1 MPGRPWTLLPTPG
14 AVRQQGVIAPFS
26 RLYGSRRRAGTDV
39 FFMQKEEEKMKKRV
53 ISLLLAL
60 VLAVSLLPTAAWA
73 ARKTFETYFN
83 EVGLPATATNST
95 NYSGKWKV
103 TTKDGGEVLKSGAL
117 NGSTASFTLTF
128 TEDTHLSFEYK
139 VSSGSDYNYFYLSKN
154 GQELTSAGDQF
165 GNNVGWTPYTLDV
178 QKNDILKFGY
188 KKTADYVAKEL
199 DDCVYL
205 CNFTCGT
212 PVVVTFHANGGTGDD
227 YTQNIYGGK
236 GTLKA
241 NTFTSSG
248 KVFAGWA
255 TAENGTVVYPDGA
268 TIENVT
274 SDFDLYAVWG
284 DAYTVTFDNGGVR
297 STADVAQN
305 TALGA
310 AKMPKDPTKKGYTFE
325 GWFNGE
331 TKLTADTVIT
341 GNVIYT
347 AKWTPIRYT
356 IKFDR
361 NAADAVGSMDDISA
375 AYDEEVKLPLCAF
388 TRDGYTFTGWGS
400 YKGEDKVKN
409 LAGKDGAVVT
419 LKASWRGLPV
429 NVIANLNYSDA
440 ENIVRT
446 GAVGNNYNY
455 IVKTDGETQY
465 SELKSPVRP
474 GYIFDGWYDAAEGG
488 SKISP
493 QYKFTA
499 EDAENGKTLYAHWT
513 KGITVHF
520 DGNGYKST
528 IADKTVKPDEVFSK
542 LPYLSSYS
550 YPANKTLD
558 GWYIKNDDGSFG
570 DAVTK
575 DIDFSSLDEVTLIAK
590 WRDYQYIIKYN
601 VMYNDK
607 SSVTGTMA
615 DQPAAFGQNVQLNKC
630 TFTREGYDF
639 AGWAISSYGS
649 TVKYKNGDII
659 NRQWDNWDSEDG
671 EKYNLYAVW
680 TQNVFGKA
688 MAAIQSKLPTNNVV
702 RTAGDLGLPTS
713 GDGYTISY
721 VSSNTELLSNSGMV
735 VLPASGSATVTLTA
749 TITDTVT
756 SKTYTKEYILTL
768 YSATTAT
775 TEAELNAAVS
785 KLTGNFK
792 PVYGT
797 DTNAITAVEKKLLDA
812 GCEGIAVS
820 IKEAVTDSG
829 NYSGIDQDGTIHY
842 YFNPG
847 MTKYGSYFYTTFVLS
862 KNGAS
867 VEKKWYTSIDWDKAK
882 VREALN
888 TVADTLTVPET
899 ATADM
904 TLPLNANGK
913 GWSKVA
919 WVSNDLALKIGQAS
933 YYTSTY
939 PITLNAAEDT
949 TVVLTATVK
958 CNSVDGVSVTRE
970 FACTVLG
977 GTSTGV
983 DYQAKLDNALSAPGL
998 RDFVTGKKLTAD
1010 ENGVYA
1016 VCNDIQFPTTR
1027 DLKIDG
1033 KYTPVVITS
1042 SDPGVIEAPT
1052 TPNSAR
1058 VWVYRPLPGEAAKT
1072 VTLTMKILDRPNGP
1086 QPGDDLSTMRVLAS
1100 KEIKVTVQPL
1110 TQTEI
1115 DAEIALMERVKVNYW
1130 NGIRNANTDQNNVTT
1145 DLHAFQECYLGT
1157 DGSLTWAYDRK
1168 DLKNHGIVPVPLDN
1182 WYDQQIWRLFRS
1194 SNAEV
1199 ITHENLL
1206 VSRRE
1211 ESKAVTVTSYL
1222 SSETLGKYAEKYP
1235 QNADFQKLYQ
1245 QPVTVDLVVTGTQ
1258 YAQGNNE
1265 GRVQAARRALAARPT
1280 VTVSFSLSGRGM
1292 GFAES
1297 DLKYAEGSTVY
1308 DVFSDLL
1315 AEHGYTCKRRGS
1327 YIAAITSNSG
1337 ITLEEFDEG
1346 KNSGWMYRVNGEL
1359 VGRYMSA
1366 QGLEDGDRIELYF
1379 TSDWTSEPGAEGWQ
1393 KPGKIETIVNADGS
1407 VTKIETK
1414 SDGTVIETTTW
1425 RDGSTLTAETSPNG
1439 RVETVEKR
1447 ADGTTVETVESASGE
1462 ITASVSVPKS
1472 VGSTRVDIPVSKPTG
1487 SMVAVIVHPD
1497 GTEEIVKGSIVTE
1510 TGVALRAEGDVRLKV
1525 IDNAKRFNDMANHW
1539 AKDAVEFAS
1548 SRELFNGVG
1557 NDAFGPDRSMTRGMV
1572 STVLAR
1578 LAGADTAGGETWYAK
1593 GTVWAVE
1600 NGISDGTAPEQP
1612 VTREQLAAMLYRYAG
1627 SPAVSGELGF
1637 DDADSISAWA
1647 RDAVRWCVDNGI
1659 LNGVG
1664 GNRMTPQDLA
1674 RRGQVAAM
1682 LMRFL
1687 QATV

>member
-1 MPGRPWTLLPTPG
+1 
-14 AVRQQGVIAPFS
+14 
-26 RLYGSRRRAGTDV
+26 
-39 FFMQKEEEKMKKRV
+39 MKKRV

-73 ARKTFETYFN
+73 AGTISDYFSDMPITAETEPGSPYSAKKWTVSTLDGETVLVSGN
-83 EVGLPATATNST
+83 KGKSNSSST
-95 NYSGKWKV
+95 LQL
-103 TTKDGGEVLKSGAL
+103 TMKDTV
-117 NGSTASFTLTF
+117 N
-128 TEDTHLSFEYK
+128 LSFEYK
-139 VSSGSDYNYFYLSKN
+139 VSTEQKFDKLTISNGGTQLVNGVSG
-154 GQELTSAGDQF
+154 LTDWTRLDIDAKQGD
-165 GNNVGWTPYTLDV
+165 VISV
-178 QKNDILKFGY
+178 VY
-188 KKTADYVAKEL
+188 KKDSSGDKN

-205 CNFTCGT
+205 RNFTCGT
-212 PVVVTFHANGGTGDD
+212 PIVVTFHANGGTGDD
-227 YTQNIYGGK
+227 YTQNIYGGE
-236 GTLKA
+236 GTLTA
-241 NTFTSSG
+241 NKFTKSG

-255 TAENGTVVYPDGA
+255 TSENGEVVYADGA
-268 TIENVT
+268 KITAEDNT
-274 SDFDLYAVWG
+274 DLYAVWG
-284 DAYTVTFDNGGVR
+284 DAYTVTFDYNDGKTGNATV
-297 STADVAQN
+297 DVARD
-305 TALGA
+305 TAIDTKIPA
-310 AKMPKDPTKKGYTFE
+310 DPTKKGYTFE

-331 TKLTADTVIT
+331 DKLTADTIISSDVT
-341 GNVIYT
+341 YT

-542 LPYLSSYS
+542 LPYLSSHS
-550 YPANKTLD
+550 YPANKALD
-558 GWYIKNDDGSFG
+558 GWYIKNSDGSFG
-570 DAVTK
+570 EAVNK
-575 DIDFSSLDEVTLIAK
+575 DTVFSSLDEVTLIAK

-615 DQPAAFGQNVQLNKC
+615 DQPAAFGKDVKLSKC
-630 TFTREGYDF
+630 AFTREGYDF

-721 VSSNTELLSNSGMV
+721 VSSNTELLSNSGAV
-735 VLPASGSATVTLTA
+735 TLPESGSAKVTLTA
-749 TITDTVT
+749 TITDTKT

-882 VREALN
+882 VRETLN

-919 WVSNDLALKIGQAS
+919 WVSNDPALKIGQAS

-949 TVVLTATVK
+949 TVVLTATVT
-958 CNSVDGVSVTRE
+958 CNSVDGVAVTRE
-970 FACTVLG
+970 FECTVPG

-983 DYQAKLDNALSAPGL
+983 DYQAKLDNALSGVGL
-998 RDFVTGKKLTAD
+998 KDFVTGAKLTAD
-1010 ENGVYA
+1010 ANGVYTTS
-1016 VCNDIQFPTTR
+1016 NDIQFPTTR

-1072 VTLTMKILDRPNGP
+1072 VTLTVKILDRPNGP
-1086 QPGDDLSTMRVLAS
+1086 QPGDDLSAMRVLAS

-1110 TQTEI
+1110 TQDEI
-1115 DAEIALMERVKVNYW
+1115 DAEIALMERVKVKVNYW
-1130 NGIRNANTDQNNVTT
+1130 NGIRNANVERDNVTT
-1145 DLHAFQECYLGT
+1145 DLHAFQECYLNDNGE
-1157 DGSLTWAYDRK
+1157 LTWVYDRE
-1168 DLKNHGIVPVPLDN
+1168 DLKNQGIVPVPLDN

-1206 VSRRE
+1206 VIRQGD
-1211 ESKAVTVTSYL
+1211 SKAVTVTSYL

-1235 QNADFQKLYQ
+1235 QNADFQKLYK
-1245 QPVTVDLVVTGTQ
+1245 QPVTIDLVVTGTK
-1258 YAQGNNE
+1258 YAQGGDSTVRKE
-1265 GRVQAARRALAARPT
+1265 AASYALSNRAMLT
-1280 VTVSFSLSGRGM
+1280 VDFTLTGRGM
-1292 GFAES
+1292 GFSEPK
-1297 DLKYAEGSTVY
+1297 LEYAEGSTAF
-1308 DVFSDLL
+1308 DVFSDML
-1315 AEHGYTCKRRGS
+1315 AKHGYTCKRRGS
-1327 YIAAITSNSG
+1327 YIAAITSDSG
-1337 ITLEEFDEG
+1337 VTLEEFDEG

-1359 VGRYMSA
+1359 VRRYMSA

-1447 ADGTTVETVESASGE
+1447 ADGTTVETVESASGG

>member
-1 MPGRPWTLLPTPG
+1 
-14 AVRQQGVIAPFS
+14 
-26 RLYGSRRRAGTDV
+26 
-39 FFMQKEEEKMKKRV
+39 MKKRV

-60 VLAVSLLPTAAWA
+60 VLALGLLPTAAWA
-73 ARKTFETYFN
+73 AGTTVDDYFL
-83 EVGLPATATNST
+83 GMPISADGGSGTTAWKVSGEMLVSGNKGK
-95 NYSGKWKV
+95 NYS
-103 TTKDGGEVLKSGAL
+103 T
-117 NGSTASFTLTF
+117 STLTLTF
-128 TEDTHLSFEYK
+128 TADTAISFEYK
-139 VSSGSDYNYFYLSKN
+139 VSSEEKYDKCTIKLGSTTIANAISGK
-154 GQELTSAGDQF
+154 GD
-165 GNNVGWTPYTLDV
+165 WTGYT
-178 QKNDILKFGY
+178 G
-188 KKTADYVAKEL
+188 TANTGDRLIVTYEKDSGGEDN

-205 CNFTCGT
+205 RNFTCGT

-227 YTQNIYGGK
+227 YTQNIYGGE
-236 GTLKA
+236 GTLTA
-241 NTFTSSG
+241 NKFTKSG

-255 TAENGTVVYPDGA
+255 TSENGEVVYADGA
-268 TIENVT
+268 KITAEDNT
-274 SDFDLYAVWG
+274 DLYAVWG
-284 DAYTVTFDNGGVR
+284 DAYTVTFDYNDGKTGNATV
-297 STADVAQN
+297 DVAQD
-305 TALGA
+305 TAIGA

-331 TKLTADTVIT
+331 TKLTAETVIT

-356 IKFDR
+356 IKFDK
-361 NAADAVGSMDDISA
+361 NAADAVGSMNDISA
-375 AYDEEVKLPLCAF
+375 TYDEEVQLPLCAF
-388 TRDGYTFTGWGS
+388 TREGYTFTGWGS

-455 IVKTDGETQY
+455 IVKPDGGTQY
-465 SELKSPVRP
+465 SELKSPVRT
-474 GYIFDGWYDAAEGG
+474 GYIFDGWFDAAEGG
-488 SKISP
+488 NEITN

-499 EDAENGKTLYAHWT
+499 EDAEKDVTLYAHWSEAVT
-513 KGITVHF
+513 ITFDKNGGTFYCAEKKDIRKGTAY
-520 DGNGYKST
+520 GSL
-528 IADKTVKPDEVFSK
+528 PDASMSGKAF
-542 LPYLSSYS
+542 
-550 YPANKTLD
+550 D
-558 GWYIKNDDGSFG
+558 GWYTAKEGGTKVENDTIFNEDTTLYARYRNYQITVSFNANG
-570 DAVTK
+570 GTGEMEKLVCESK
-575 DIDFSSLDEVTLIAK
+575 VAK
-590 WRDYQYIIKYN
+590 KL
-601 VMYNDK
+601 
-607 SSVTGTMA
+607 
-615 DQPAAFGQNVQLNKC
+615 PKC

-639 AGWAISSYGS
+639 TGWSTSSYYS
-649 TVKYKNGDII
+649 SVSYADEAEYQKTVTWGDTTAT
-659 NRQWDNWDSEDG
+659 
-671 EKYNLYAVW
+671 LYAVW
-680 TQNVFGKA
+680 KA
-688 MAAIQSKLPTNNVV
+688 NISKTAIDAINQKIPSDNII
-702 RTAGDLGLPTS
+702 RTATELPTS
-713 GDGYTISY
+713 DAGYTIAYTSD
-721 VSSNTELLSNSGMV
+721 SALIDSDGRIT
-735 VLPASGSATVTLTA
+735 LPASGSTEVTLTA
-749 TITDTVT
+749 TITDTKT

-919 WVSNDLALKIGQAS
+919 WVSNDPALKIGQAS

-949 TVVLTATVK
+949 TVVLTATVT
-958 CNSVDGVSVTRE
+958 CNSVDGVAVTRE
-970 FACTVLG
+970 FECTVPG

-983 DYQAKLDNALSAPGL
+983 DYQAKLDNALSGVGL
-998 RDFVTGKKLTAD
+998 KDFVTGKKLTA
-1010 ENGVYA
+1010 ENGVYTTS
-1016 VCNDIQFPTTR
+1016 NDIQFPTTR

-1058 VWVYRPLPGEAAKT
+1058 VWVYRPLPGESAKT
-1072 VTLTMKILDRPNGP
+1072 VTLTMKILNRPNGP

-1110 TQTEI
+1110 TQAEI
-1115 DAEIALMERVKVNYW
+1115 DAEIALMERVKANYW
-1130 NGIRNANTDQNNVTT
+1130 NGICNANTDQNNVTT
-1145 DLHAFQECYLGT
+1145 DLHAFQECYLNDNGK
-1157 DGSLTWAYDRK
+1157 LTWVYDYK
-1168 DLKNHGIVPVPLDN
+1168 ELKNHGIIPDELDN
-1182 WYDQQIWRLFRS
+1182 WYDLQIWRLFRS
-1194 SNAEV
+1194 SNADV
-1199 ITHENLL
+1199 IAHENLL
-1206 VSRRE
+1206 VTRQND
-1211 ESKAVTVTSYL
+1211 SKAVTITSYL

-1265 GRVQAARRALAARPT
+1265 SRVQAASRALAARPT

-1337 ITLEEFDEG
+1337 VTLEEFDEG

-1359 VGRYMSA
+1359 VRRYMSA

-1447 ADGTTVETVESASGE
+1447 ADGTTVETVESASGG

-1472 VGSTRVDIPVSKPTG
+1472 VGSTRVDIPVSKPSG

-1497 GTEEIVKGSIVTE
+1497 GTEEIVRGSVVTE
-1510 TGVALRAEGDVRLKV
+1510 TGIALRAEGDVRLKI
-1525 IDNAKRFNDMANHW
+1525 IDNAKRFNDMADHW

-1557 NDAFGPDRSMTRGMV
+1557 NDAFGPDLSMTRGMV
-1572 STVLAR
+1572 NTVLAR

-1627 SPAVSGELGF
+1627 SPAVSGELSF
-1637 DDADSISAWA
+1637 DDTAVISIWA
-1647 RDAVRWCVDNGI
+1647 YDAVRWCVDNGI

>member
-1 MPGRPWTLLPTPG
+1 
-14 AVRQQGVIAPFS
+14 
-26 RLYGSRRRAGTDV
+26 
-39 FFMQKEEEKMKKRV
+39 MKKRV

-60 VLAVSLLPTAAWA
+60 VLALGLLPTTAWA
-73 ARKTFETYFN
+73 AGTISDYFSDMPITAET
-83 EVGLPATATNST
+83 EPGSPNST
-95 NYSGKWKV
+95 KKWWVSTLNGETVLVSGNK
-103 TTKDGGEVLKSGAL
+103 GKSGSS
-117 NGSTASFTLTF
+117 STLQLTMN
-128 TEDTHLSFEYK
+128 DTVNLSFDYK
-139 VSSGSDYNYFYLSKN
+139 VSTEKGYDKLTISNGDTKLVDGVSGLI
-154 GQELTSAGDQF
+154 
-165 GNNVGWTPYTLDV
+165 GWTPLEINARQGDV
-178 QKNDILKFGY
+178 ISIVY
-188 KKTADYVAKEL
+188 KKDSSGDKN

-205 CNFTCGT
+205 RNFTCGT

-236 GTLKA
+236 GALTA
-241 NTFTSSG
+241 NTFTNSG
-248 KVFAGWA
+248 KVFVGWA
-255 TAENGTVVYPDGA
+255 TSENGEVVYPDGA
-268 TIENVT
+268 EITVESNT
-274 SDFDLYAVWG
+274 DLYAVWG
-284 DAYTVTFDNGGVR
+284 DAYTVTFDYNDGKTGNATV
-297 STADVAQN
+297 DVAQD
-305 TALGA
+305 TAIDTKIPA
-310 AKMPKDPTKKGYTFE
+310 DPKKTGYIFA

-331 TKLTADTVIT
+331 DKLTAKTVISSNIT
-341 GNVIYT
+341 YT
-347 AKWTPIRYT
+347 ARWTANTYT
-356 IKFDR
+356 IQFLPND
-361 NAADAVGSMDDISA
+361 GTGTMDSIPA
-375 AYDEEVKLPLCAF
+375 AYDQEITLPANGF
-388 TRDGYTFTGWGS
+388 TRDGYTFTGWGDS
-400 YKGEDKVKN
+400 PSYSKYASGEAVNNLTKQNNAVVKLYAVWEGNPVKVTLNFNYKG
-409 LAGKDGAVVT
+409 
-419 LKASWRGLPV
+419 
-429 NVIANLNYSDA
+429 A
-440 ENIVRT
+440 EPIERT
-446 GAVGNNYNY
+446 GSVGSNFNYDNGKLSS
-455 IVKTDGETQY
+455 IETQ
-465 SELKSPVRP
+465 KRT
-474 GYIFDGWYDAAEGG
+474 GYIFDGWFDAAEGG
-488 SKISP
+488 KEITN

-499 EDAENGKTLYAHWT
+499 EDAKKGVTLYAHWT

-520 DGNGYKST
+520 DGNGYERT

-542 LPYLSSYS
+542 LPSLSSHS
-550 YPANKTLD
+550 YPANKKLD
-558 GWYIKNDDGSFG
+558 GWYIKNNDGSFG

-590 WRDYQYIIKYN
+590 WRDYQYIIKFNIKYA
-601 VMYNDK
+601 DK
-607 SSVTGTMA
+607 SSVNGTMA
-615 DQPAAFGQNVQLNKC
+615 DQPAPFGKDVKLSKC
-630 TFTREGYDF
+630 AFTREGYDF
-639 AGWAISSYGS
+639 AGWAISSYDPVEYQDEA
-649 TVKYKNGDII
+649 TIK
-659 NRQWDNWDSEDG
+659 REWDDDWYDGSEDN
-671 EKYNLYAVW
+671 ETFNLYAVW
-680 TQNVFGKA
+680 TENISKTAIDAINKA
-688 MAAIQSKLPTNNVV
+688 IPSDNIIRAET
-702 RTAGDLGLPTS
+702 TLPTS
-713 GDGYTISY
+713 GNGYTISY
-721 VSSNTELLSNSGMV
+721 VSSNTELLSDSGIV
-735 VLPASGSATVTLTA
+735 VLPASGSAKVTLTA
-749 TITDTVT
+749 TITDKATQE
-756 SKTYTKEYILTL
+756 TYTKEYALTL
-768 YSATTAT
+768 YSADVAA
-775 TEAELNAAVS
+775 TEAELNKAVS
-785 KLTGNFK
+785 KLTGYFT

-829 NYSGIDQDGTIHY
+829 NYSGIDQNGTIHY

-847 MTKYGSYFYTTFVLS
+847 MTKYGGNFHTPFVLS

-867 VEKKWYTSIDWDKAK
+867 VEKEWYTNIDWDKAK

-899 ATADM
+899 ATEHM
-904 TLPLNANGK
+904 KLPIRANGK
-913 GWSKVA
+913 TWTTVT
-919 WVSNDLALKIGQAS
+919 WLSNDPALTVQS
-933 YYTSTY
+933 SSFSPYS
-939 PITLNAAEDT
+939 ITLNAAENT
-949 TVVLTATVK
+949 TVVLTATVT
-958 CNSVDGVSVTRE
+958 CNSVDGVAVTRE
-970 FACTVLG
+970 FECTVPG

-983 DYQAKLDNALSAPGL
+983 DYQAKLDNALFDIGL
-998 RDFVTGKKLTAD
+998 KDFVTGEKLTE
-1010 ENGVYA
+1010 ENGVYTTS
-1016 VCNDIQFPTTR
+1016 NDIQFPTTR

-1058 VWVYRPLPGEAAKT
+1058 VWVYRPLPDEAAKT

-1086 QPGDDLSTMRVLAS
+1086 QTGEDASGLPVLAEKS
-1100 KEIKVTVQPL
+1100 VTVSVRPL

-1115 DAEIALMERVKVNYW
+1115 NAEVALMELVKVKAAYW
-1130 NGIRNANTDQNNVTT
+1130 DGIRNANTDQNNVTT

-1157 DGSLTWAYDRK
+1157 DGSLTWVYDRE

-1194 SNAEV
+1194 SNADV
-1199 ITHENLL
+1199 VAHENLL
-1206 VSRRE
+1206 VTRQE

-1222 SSETLGKYAEKYP
+1222 SSETLGRYAEKYP
-1235 QNADFQKLYQ
+1235 QNADFQKLYK
-1245 QPVTVDLVVTGTQ
+1245 QPVTVDLVVTGTK
-1258 YAQGNNE
+1258 YAQGGDSNVRKE
-1265 GRVQAARRALAARPT
+1265 AARYALSNRAMLT
-1280 VTVSFSLSGRGM
+1280 VDFTLTGRGM

-1337 ITLEEFDEG
+1337 VTLEEFDEG

-1366 QGLEDGDRIELYF
+1366 QGLKDGDRIELYF

-1497 GTEEIVKGSIVTE
+1497 GTEEIVRGSVVTE
-1510 TGVALRAEGDVRLKV
+1510 TGIALRAEGDVRLKI
-1525 IDNAKRFNDMANHW
+1525 IDNAKRFNDMADHW

-1627 SPAVSGELGF
+1627 SPTVSGELSF
-1637 DDADSISAWA
+1637 DDTTVISIWA
-1647 RDAVRWCVDNGI
+1647 YDAVRWCVDNGI

-1664 GNRMTPQDLA
+1664 GNRMAPQDLA

>member
-1 MPGRPWTLLPTPG
+1 M
-14 AVRQQGVIAPFS
+14 
-26 RLYGSRRRAGTDV
+26 
-39 FFMQKEEEKMKKRV
+39 EK
-53 ISLLLAL
+53 L
-60 VLAVSLLPTAAWA
+60 VC
-73 ARKTFETYFN
+73 E
-83 EVGLPATATNST
+83 
-95 NYSGKWKV
+95 
-103 TTKDGGEVLKSGAL
+103 
-117 NGSTASFTLTF
+117 
-128 TEDTHLSFEYK
+128 
-139 VSSGSDYNYFYLSKN
+139 SK
-154 GQELTSAGDQF
+154 
-165 GNNVGWTPYTLDV
+165 
-178 QKNDILKFGY
+178 
-188 KKTADYVAKEL
+188 VAK
-199 DDCVYL
+199 
-205 CNFTCGT
+205 
-212 PVVVTFHANGGTGDD
+212 
-227 YTQNIYGGK
+227 
-236 GTLKA
+236 
-241 NTFTSSG
+241 
-248 KVFAGWA
+248 
-255 TAENGTVVYPDGA
+255 
-268 TIENVT
+268 
-274 SDFDLYAVWG
+274 
-284 DAYTVTFDNGGVR
+284 
-297 STADVAQN
+297 
-305 TALGA
+305 
-310 AKMPKDPTKKGYTFE
+310 
-325 GWFNGE
+325 
-331 TKLTADTVIT
+331 
-341 GNVIYT
+341 
-347 AKWTPIRYT
+347 
-356 IKFDR
+356 
-361 NAADAVGSMDDISA
+361 
-375 AYDEEVKLPLCAF
+375 KLP
-388 TRDGYTFTGWGS
+388 
-400 YKGEDKVKN
+400 
-409 LAGKDGAVVT
+409 
-419 LKASWRGLPV
+419 
-429 NVIANLNYSDA
+429 
-440 ENIVRT
+440 
-446 GAVGNNYNY
+446 
-455 IVKTDGETQY
+455 
-465 SELKSPVRP
+465 
-474 GYIFDGWYDAAEGG
+474 
-488 SKISP
+488 
-493 QYKFTA
+493 
-499 EDAENGKTLYAHWT
+499 
-513 KGITVHF
+513 
-520 DGNGYKST
+520 
-528 IADKTVKPDEVFSK
+528 
-542 LPYLSSYS
+542 
-550 YPANKTLD
+550 
-558 GWYIKNDDGSFG
+558 
-570 DAVTK
+570 
-575 DIDFSSLDEVTLIAK
+575 
-590 WRDYQYIIKYN
+590 
-601 VMYNDK
+601 
-607 SSVTGTMA
+607 
-615 DQPAAFGQNVQLNKC
+615 KC

-639 AGWAISSYGS
+639 TGWSTSSYYS
-649 TVKYKNGDII
+649 SVSYADEAEYQKTVTWGDTTAT
-659 NRQWDNWDSEDG
+659 
-671 EKYNLYAVW
+671 LYAVW
-680 TQNVFGKA
+680 KA
-688 MAAIQSKLPTNNVV
+688 NISKTAIDAINQKIPSDNII
-702 RTAGDLGLPTS
+702 RTATELPTS
-713 GDGYTISY
+713 DAGYTIAYTSD
-721 VSSNTELLSNSGMV
+721 SALIDSDGRIT
-735 VLPASGSATVTLTA
+735 LPASGSTEVTLTA
-749 TITDTVT
+749 TITDTKT

-919 WVSNDLALKIGQAS
+919 WVSNDPALKIGQAS

-949 TVVLTATVK
+949 TVVLTATVT
-958 CNSVDGVSVTRE
+958 CNSVDGVAVTRE
-970 FACTVLG
+970 FECTVPG

-983 DYQAKLDNALSAPGL
+983 DYQAKLDNALSGVGL
-998 RDFVTGKKLTAD
+998 KDFVTGKKLTA
-1010 ENGVYA
+1010 ENGVYTTS
-1016 VCNDIQFPTTR
+1016 NDIQFPTTR

-1058 VWVYRPLPGEAAKT
+1058 VWVYRPLPGESAKT
-1072 VTLTMKILDRPNGP
+1072 VTLTMKILNRPNGP

-1110 TQTEI
+1110 TQAEI
-1115 DAEIALMERVKVNYW
+1115 DAEIALMERVKANYW
-1130 NGIRNANTDQNNVTT
+1130 NGICNANTDQNNVTT
-1145 DLHAFQECYLGT
+1145 DLHAFQECYLNDNGK
-1157 DGSLTWAYDRK
+1157 LTWVYDYK
-1168 DLKNHGIVPVPLDN
+1168 ELKNHGIIPDELDN
-1182 WYDQQIWRLFRS
+1182 WYDLQIWRLFRS
-1194 SNAEV
+1194 SNADV
-1199 ITHENLL
+1199 IAHENLL
-1206 VSRRE
+1206 VTRQND
-1211 ESKAVTVTSYL
+1211 SKAVTITSYL

-1265 GRVQAARRALAARPT
+1265 SRVQAASRALAARPT

-1337 ITLEEFDEG
+1337 VTLEEFDEG

-1359 VGRYMSA
+1359 VRRYMSA

-1447 ADGTTVETVESASGE
+1447 ADGTTVETVESASGG

-1472 VGSTRVDIPVSKPTG
+1472 VGSTRVDIPVSKPSG

-1497 GTEEIVKGSIVTE
+1497 GTEEIVRGSVVTE
-1510 TGVALRAEGDVRLKV
+1510 TGIALRAEGDVRLKI
-1525 IDNAKRFNDMANHW
+1525 IDNAKRFNDMADHW

-1557 NDAFGPDRSMTRGMV
+1557 NDAFGPDLSMTRGMV
-1572 STVLAR
+1572 NTVLAR

-1637 DDADSISAWA
+1637 DDSDSISAWA

>member
-1 MPGRPWTLLPTPG
+1 
-14 AVRQQGVIAPFS
+14 
-26 RLYGSRRRAGTDV
+26 
-39 FFMQKEEEKMKKRV
+39 MKKRV

-60 VLAVSLLPTAAWA
+60 VLALGLLPTAAWA
-73 ARKTFETYFN
+73 AGTTVDDYFL
-83 EVGLPATATNST
+83 GMPISADGGSGTTAWKVSGEMLVSGNKGK
-95 NYSGKWKV
+95 NYS
-103 TTKDGGEVLKSGAL
+103 T
-117 NGSTASFTLTF
+117 STLTLTF
-128 TEDTHLSFEYK
+128 TADTAISFEYK
-139 VSSGSDYNYFYLSKN
+139 VSSEEKYDKCTIKLGSTTIANAISGK
-154 GQELTSAGDQF
+154 GD
-165 GNNVGWTPYTLDV
+165 WTGYT
-178 QKNDILKFGY
+178 G
-188 KKTADYVAKEL
+188 TANTGDRLIVTYEKDSGGEDN

-205 CNFTCGT
+205 RNFTCGT

-227 YTQNIYGGK
+227 YTQNIYGGE
-236 GTLKA
+236 GTLTA
-241 NTFTSSG
+241 NKFTKSG

-255 TAENGTVVYPDGA
+255 TSENGEVVYADGA
-268 TIENVT
+268 KITAEDNT
-274 SDFDLYAVWG
+274 DLYAVWG
-284 DAYTVTFDNGGVR
+284 DAYTVTFDYNDGKTGNATV
-297 STADVAQN
+297 DVAQD
-305 TALGA
+305 TAIGA

-331 TKLTADTVIT
+331 TKLTAETVIT

-356 IKFDR
+356 IKFDK
-361 NAADAVGSMDDISA
+361 NAADAVGSMNDISA
-375 AYDEEVKLPLCAF
+375 TYDEEVQLPLCAF
-388 TRDGYTFTGWGS
+388 TREGYTFTGWGS

-455 IVKTDGETQY
+455 IVKPDGGTQY
-465 SELKSPVRP
+465 SELKSPVRT
-474 GYIFDGWYDAAEGG
+474 GYIFDGWFDAAEGG
-488 SKISP
+488 NEITN

-499 EDAENGKTLYAHWT
+499 EDAEKDVTLYAHWSEAVT
-513 KGITVHF
+513 ITFDKNGGTFYCAEKKDIRKGTAY
-520 DGNGYKST
+520 GSL
-528 IADKTVKPDEVFSK
+528 PDASMSGKAF
-542 LPYLSSYS
+542 
-550 YPANKTLD
+550 D
-558 GWYIKNDDGSFG
+558 GWYTAKEGGTKVENDTIFNEDTTLYARYRNYQITVSFNANG
-570 DAVTK
+570 GTGEMEKLVCESK
-575 DIDFSSLDEVTLIAK
+575 VAK
-590 WRDYQYIIKYN
+590 KL
-601 VMYNDK
+601 
-607 SSVTGTMA
+607 
-615 DQPAAFGQNVQLNKC
+615 PKC

-639 AGWAISSYGS
+639 TGWSTSSYYS
-649 TVKYKNGDII
+649 SVSYADEAEYQKTVTWGDTTAT
-659 NRQWDNWDSEDG
+659 
-671 EKYNLYAVW
+671 LYAVW
-680 TQNVFGKA
+680 KA
-688 MAAIQSKLPTNNVV
+688 NISKTAIDAINQKIPSDNII
-702 RTAGDLGLPTS
+702 RTATELPTS
-713 GDGYTISY
+713 DAGYTIAYTSD
-721 VSSNTELLSNSGMV
+721 SALIDSDGRIT
-735 VLPASGSATVTLTA
+735 LPASGSTEVTLTA
-749 TITDTVT
+749 TITDTKT

-867 VEKKWYTSIDWDKAK
+867 MEKKWYTSIDWDKAK

-919 WVSNDLALKIGQAS
+919 WVSNDPALKIGQAS

-949 TVVLTATVK
+949 TVVLTATVT
-958 CNSVDGVSVTRE
+958 CNSVDGVAVTRE
-970 FACTVLG
+970 FECTVPG

-983 DYQAKLDNALSAPGL
+983 DYQAKLDNALSGVGL
-998 RDFVTGKKLTAD
+998 KDFVTGKKLTE
-1010 ENGVYA
+1010 ENGVYTTS
-1016 VCNDIQFPTTR
+1016 NDIQFPTTR

-1058 VWVYRPLPGEAAKT
+1058 VWVYRPLPGESAKT
-1072 VTLTMKILDRPNGP
+1072 VTLTVKILDRPNGP
-1086 QPGDDLSTMRVLAS
+1086 QPGDNLSAMRVLAS

-1110 TQTEI
+1110 TQAEI
-1115 DAEIALMERVKVNYW
+1115 DAEVALMELVKVKVNYW

-1145 DLHAFQECYLGT
+1145 DLHAFQECYLDT
-1157 DGSLTWAYDRK
+1157 DGSLTWVYDRE
-1168 DLKNHGIVPVPLDN
+1168 DLKNRGIVPVPLDN
-1182 WYDQQIWRLFRS
+1182 WYDQQLWRLFRS
-1194 SNAEV
+1194 SNADV

-1222 SSETLGKYAEKYP
+1222 SSETLGRYAEKYP
-1235 QNADFQKLYQ
+1235 QNADFQKLYK

-1297 DLKYAEGSTVY
+1297 NLKYAEGSTVY

-1337 ITLEEFDEG
+1337 VTLEEFDEG

-1414 SDGTVIETTTW
+1414 PDGTVIETTTW

-1447 ADGTTVETVESASGE
+1447 ADGTTVETVESASGG

-1497 GTEEIVKGSIVTE
+1497 GTEEIVRGSVVTE
-1510 TGVALRAEGDVRLKV
+1510 TGIALRAEGDVRLKI
-1525 IDNAKRFNDMANHW
+1525 IDNAKSFNDMADHW

-1600 NGISDGTAPEQP
+1600 NGISDGTNPEQP

-1627 SPAVSGELGF
+1627 SPAVSGELSF
-1637 DDADSISAWA
+1637 DDTTVISIWA
-1647 RDAVRWCVDNGI
+1647 YDAVRWCVDNGI

>member
-1 MPGRPWTLLPTPG
+1 
-14 AVRQQGVIAPFS
+14 
-26 RLYGSRRRAGTDV
+26 
-39 FFMQKEEEKMKKRV
+39 MKKRV

-73 ARKTFETYFN
+73 AGTETLNEYFN
-83 EVGLPATATNST
+83 SMPIMAETEPGSPNST
-95 NYSGKWKV
+95 KKWRV
-103 TTKDGGEVLKSGAL
+103 STL
-117 NGSTASFTLTF
+117 NGETVLVSGNKGKSSSSSTLQLTMK
-128 TEDTHLSFEYK
+128 DTVNLSFEYK
-139 VSSGSDYNYFYLSKN
+139 VSTEQKFDKLTISNGGTQLVNGVSG
-154 GQELTSAGDQF
+154 LTDWTRLNIDAKQGD
-165 GNNVGWTPYTLDV
+165 VISIV
-178 QKNDILKFGY
+178 Y
-188 KKTADYVAKEL
+188 KKDSSGDKN

-205 CNFTCGT
+205 RNFTCGT

-236 GTLKA
+236 GTLAA
-241 NTFTSSG
+241 NTFTNSD

-255 TAENGTVVYPDGA
+255 TSAGGAVVYADGA
-268 TIENVT
+268 EITVEDNT
-274 SDFDLYAVWG
+274 DLYAVWG
-284 DAYTVTFDNGGVR
+284 DAYTVTFDYNDGKTGNATV
-297 STADVAQN
+297 DVAQN
-305 TALGA
+305 TAIGA
-310 AKMPKDPTKKGYTFE
+310 AKMPTDPAKKGYTFG

-331 TKLTADTVIT
+331 DNLTAKTVIT

-347 AKWTPIRYT
+347 AKWTPIQYT
-356 IKFDR
+356 IVLNPGKGVGK
-361 NAADAVGSMDDISA
+361 NVTLDAVV
-375 AYDEEVKLPLCAF
+375 YDQYVTLPKNTF
-388 TRDGYTFTGWGS
+388 TCDGYDFNGWGTSASAS
-400 YKGEDKVKN
+400 YGSIKDGEAVKN
-409 LAGKDGAVVT
+409 LTDKADATYNLYAAWKGKEVNVT
-419 LKASWRGLPV
+419 L
-429 NVIANLNYSDA
+429 NFNYEGKETETRTGTVGSNKNNAKIDDP
-440 ENIVRT
+440 VRT
-446 GAVGNNYNY
+446 GY
-455 IVKTDGETQY
+455 
-465 SELKSPVRP
+465 L
-474 GYIFDGWYDAAEGG
+474 FDGWFDEAEGG
-488 SKISP
+488 KEITN

-499 EDAENGKTLYAHWT
+499 KDAEENVTLYAHWT

-520 DGNGYKST
+520 DGNGYEST

-542 LPYLSSYS
+542 LPYLLSYS
-550 YPANKTLD
+550 YPANKALD
-558 GWYIKNDDGSFG
+558 GWYIKNSDGSFG
-570 DAVTK
+570 EAVNK
-575 DIDFSSLDEVTLIAK
+575 DTDFSSLDEVTLIAK
-590 WRDYQYIIKYN
+590 WRDYQITVSFDAN
-601 VMYNDK
+601 GG
-607 SSVTGTMA
+607 TGEMEKLVCESKVA
-615 DQPAAFGQNVQLNKC
+615 KKLPKC
-630 TFTREGYDF
+630 TFTRDGYDF
-639 AGWAISSYGS
+639 EKWTNTNFSWS
-649 TVKYKNGDII
+649 TPTYYEDEAEYTGTASFGDTTAT
-659 NRQWDNWDSEDG
+659 
-671 EKYNLYAVW
+671 LYALW
-680 TQNVFGKA
+680 TENISK
-688 MAAIQSKLPTNNVV
+688 AAIDAMNEVIPSDNIIRAET
-702 RTAGDLGLPTS
+702 TLPTS
-713 GDGYTISY
+713 DAGYTIAYTSD
-721 VSSNTELLSNSGMV
+721 SALIGSDGRIT
-735 VLPASGSATVTLTA
+735 LPASGSTEVTLTA
-749 TITDTVT
+749 TITDTKT

-768 YSATTAT
+768 YSADVAA
-775 TEAELNAAVS
+775 TEAELNNAVS
-785 KLTGNFK
+785 KLTGNFT

-812 GCEGIAVS
+812 GCEGITVSVKKAV
-820 IKEAVTDSG
+820 ADRN
-829 NYSGIDQDGTIHY
+829 NYVGIDRDGTIHY
-842 YFNPG
+842 YFNPN
-847 MTKYGSYFYTTFVLS
+847 MRGSGGYFDTTFVLS

-867 VEKKWYTSIDWDKAK
+867 VEKEWDTSIDWDKAK
-882 VREALN
+882 VLEALN

-913 GWSKVA
+913 DWSKVA
-919 WVSNDLALKIGQAS
+919 WVSNDSALKVNAS
-933 YYTSTY
+933 FHSPYSV
-939 PITLNAAEDT
+939 TLDAKTDT

-958 CNSVDGVSVTRE
+958 CNSVDGVAVTRE
-970 FACTVLG
+970 FACTVPG
-977 GTSTGV
+977 GTGTGV
-983 DYQAKLDNALSAPGL
+983 DYQTKLDNALSGVGL
-998 RDFVTGKKLTAD
+998 KDFVTGEKLTAD
-1010 ENGVYA
+1010 ANGVYTTS
-1016 VCNDIQFPTTR
+1016 NDIQFPTTR

-1058 VWVYRPLPGEAAKT
+1058 VWVYRPLPDESAKT

-1086 QPGDDLSTMRVLAS
+1086 QPGENLGALPVLATRQM
-1100 KEIKVTVQPL
+1100 EVTVQPL
-1110 TQTEI
+1110 TQDEI

-1130 NGIRNANTDQNNVTT
+1130 NGIRNANAEEGDNVTT
-1145 DLHAFQECYLGT
+1145 DLHAFQECYLDT
-1157 DGSLTWAYDRK
+1157 DGSLTWVYDRE

-1194 SNAEV
+1194 SNAGV
-1199 ITHENLL
+1199 VAHENLR
-1206 VSRRE
+1206 VTRQGD
-1211 ESKAVTVTSYL
+1211 SKAVTITSYL
-1222 SSETLGKYAEKYP
+1222 SSETLGRYAEKYP
-1235 QNADFQKLYQ
+1235 QNADFQKLYK

-1258 YAQGNNE
+1258 YAQGVSNTV
-1265 GRVQAARRALAARPT
+1265 RMQAAMRALAARPT

-1315 AEHGYTCKRRGS
+1315 VKHGYTCKRRGS

-1337 ITLEEFDEG
+1337 VTLEEFDEG

-1366 QGLEDGDRIELYF
+1366 QGLKDGDSIELYF

-1447 ADGTTVETVESASGE
+1447 ADCTTVETVESASGE

-1497 GTEEIVKGSIVTE
+1497 GTEEIVRGSVVTE
-1510 TGVALRAEGDVRLKV
+1510 TGVALRAEGDVRLKI

-1572 STVLAR
+1572 GTVLAR

>member
-1 MPGRPWTLLPTPG
+1 
-14 AVRQQGVIAPFS
+14 
-26 RLYGSRRRAGTDV
+26 
-39 FFMQKEEEKMKKRV
+39 MKKRV

-60 VLAVSLLPTAAWA
+60 VLALGLLPTAAWA
-73 ARKTFETYFN
+73 AGTTVDDYFL
-83 EVGLPATATNST
+83 GMPISADGGSGTTAWKVSGEMLVSGNKGK
-95 NYSGKWKV
+95 NYS
-103 TTKDGGEVLKSGAL
+103 T
-117 NGSTASFTLTF
+117 STLTLTF
-128 TEDTHLSFEYK
+128 TADTAISFEYK
-139 VSSGSDYNYFYLSKN
+139 VSSEEKYDKCTIKLGSTTIANAISGK
-154 GQELTSAGDQF
+154 GD
-165 GNNVGWTPYTLDV
+165 WTGYT
-178 QKNDILKFGY
+178 G
-188 KKTADYVAKEL
+188 TANTGDRLIVTYEKDSGGEDN

-205 CNFTCGT
+205 RNFTCGT

-227 YTQNIYGGK
+227 YTQNIYGGE
-236 GTLKA
+236 GTLTA
-241 NTFTSSG
+241 NKFTKSG

-255 TAENGTVVYPDGA
+255 TSENGEVVYADGA
-268 TIENVT
+268 KITAEDNT
-274 SDFDLYAVWG
+274 DLYAVWG
-284 DAYTVTFDNGGVR
+284 DAYTVTFDYNDGKTGNATV
-297 STADVAQN
+297 DVAQD
-305 TALGA
+305 TAIGA

-331 TKLTADTVIT
+331 TKLTAETVIT

-356 IKFDR
+356 IKFDK
-361 NAADAVGSMDDISA
+361 NAADAVGSMNDISA
-375 AYDEEVKLPLCAF
+375 TYDEEVQLPLCAF
-388 TRDGYTFTGWGS
+388 TREGYTFTGWGS

-455 IVKTDGETQY
+455 IVKPDGGTQY
-465 SELKSPVRP
+465 SELKSPVRT
-474 GYIFDGWYDAAEGG
+474 GYIFDGWFDAAEGG
-488 SKISP
+488 NEITN

-499 EDAENGKTLYAHWT
+499 EDAEKDVTLYAHWSEAVT
-513 KGITVHF
+513 ITFDKNGGTFYCAEKKDIRKGTAY
-520 DGNGYKST
+520 GSL
-528 IADKTVKPDEVFSK
+528 PDASMSGKAF
-542 LPYLSSYS
+542 
-550 YPANKTLD
+550 D
-558 GWYIKNDDGSFG
+558 GWYTAKEGGTKVENDTIFNEDTTLYARYRNYQITVSFNANG
-570 DAVTK
+570 GTGEMEKLVCESK
-575 DIDFSSLDEVTLIAK
+575 VAK
-590 WRDYQYIIKYN
+590 KL
-601 VMYNDK
+601 
-607 SSVTGTMA
+607 
-615 DQPAAFGQNVQLNKC
+615 PKC

-639 AGWAISSYGS
+639 TGWSTSSYYS
-649 TVKYKNGDII
+649 SVSYADEAEYQKTVTWGDTTAT
-659 NRQWDNWDSEDG
+659 
-671 EKYNLYAVW
+671 LYAVW
-680 TQNVFGKA
+680 KA
-688 MAAIQSKLPTNNVV
+688 NISKTAIDAINQKIPSDNII
-702 RTAGDLGLPTS
+702 RTATELPTS
-713 GDGYTISY
+713 DAGYTIAYTSD
-721 VSSNTELLSNSGMV
+721 SALIDSDGRIT
-735 VLPASGSATVTLTA
+735 LPASGSTEVTLTA
-749 TITDTVT
+749 TITDTKT

-919 WVSNDLALKIGQAS
+919 WVSNDPALKIGQAS

-949 TVVLTATVK
+949 TVVLTATVT
-958 CNSVDGVSVTRE
+958 CNSVDGVAVTRE
-970 FACTVLG
+970 FECTVPG

-983 DYQAKLDNALSAPGL
+983 DYQAKLDNALSGVGL
-998 RDFVTGKKLTAD
+998 KDFVTGKKLTE
-1010 ENGVYA
+1010 ENGVYTTS
-1016 VCNDIQFPTTR
+1016 NDIQFPTTR

-1042 SDPGVIEAPT
+1042 SDTAVIEAPT

-1058 VWVYRPLPGEAAKT
+1058 VWVYRPLPDEAAKT
-1072 VTLTMKILDRPNGP
+1072 VTLTVKILDRPNGP
-1086 QPGDDLSTMRVLAS
+1086 HPGDDLSAMRVLAS

-1110 TQTEI
+1110 TQAEI
-1115 DAEIALMERVKVNYW
+1115 DAELALMAEVKANYW

-1145 DLHAFQECYLGT
+1145 DLRAFQECYLNDNGE
-1157 DGSLTWAYDRK
+1157 LTWVYDYK
-1168 DLKNHGIVPVPLDN
+1168 ELKNHGIIPDELDN
-1182 WYDQQIWRLFRS
+1182 WYDLQIWRLFRS
-1194 SNAEV
+1194 SNADV
-1199 ITHENLL
+1199 IAHENLL
-1206 VSRRE
+1206 VTRQND
-1211 ESKAVTVTSYL
+1211 SKAVTITSYL

-1265 GRVQAARRALAARPT
+1265 SRVQAASRALAARPT
-1280 VTVSFSLSGRGM
+1280 VTVSFSLTGRGM

-1337 ITLEEFDEG
+1337 VTLEEFDEG

-1366 QGLEDGDRIELYF
+1366 QGLKDGDRIELYF

-1425 RDGSTLTAETSPNG
+1425 RNGSTLTAETSPNG

-1497 GTEEIVKGSIVTE
+1497 GTEEIVKGSVVTE
-1510 TGVALRAEGDVRLKV
+1510 TGIALRAEGNVRLKV
-1525 IDNAKRFNDMANHW
+1525 IDNAKRFNDMADHW

-1572 STVLAR
+1572 NTVLAR

-1593 GTVWAVE
+1593 GMVWAVE
-1600 NGISDGTAPEQP
+1600 NGISDGTNPEQP

-1627 SPAVSGELGF
+1627 SPAVSGELSF
-1637 DDADSISAWA
+1637 DDTTVISIWA
-1647 RDAVRWCVDNGI
+1647 YDAVRWCVDNGI

>member
-1 MPGRPWTLLPTPG
+1 
-14 AVRQQGVIAPFS
+14 
-26 RLYGSRRRAGTDV
+26 
-39 FFMQKEEEKMKKRV
+39 MKKRAL
-53 ISLLLAL
+53 SLLMAFIMVIGL
-60 VLAVSLLPTAAWA
+60 
-73 ARKTFETYFN
+73 
-83 EVGLPATATNST
+83 LPATVRAAEGTADDLIEISSEAELKDFRNKVNAGEKNLCAKLTTDIQLSENWTPFAPGDGYISNAFGGTFDGNNHTIKNLTVTNGDGLFASVNGATIKNLKVEGTISGTSANVGGIVGKTQGDVTITNCSFTGSVSTSKLGSSNAAGGIVGRVNAGTLKVENCANHATVTAEKASAAGIIGYGGSNKVTITNCYNDGAISGQWYPSGICAQNTKNTSTIQECFNSGSISNTNSGT
-95 NYSGKWKV
+95 NYAGISANFKGTATICYRTEPSFERFGNNNNGTSVLLENSDAVKNELTGIGFLVSDDGKVSLPWEAGGTPAEKNPRIVISGGSTLQMTNSGEQPHTTLTVAYKGMENRTPTVIWSASNDCVILTAPDNASAADNIRIAQANKPGTVTITATVDDETIEPATFDIDVLPFVSGLNYTNTATGGSEPVIGQEVRVDVVTIGNKIFSSDKLSFAWWNNTTNTPIAKTTENTFVVIPDSFNEWNYLGVDVFYNGAPIHSHADHQQYVRSAEYGKAYVVAQDIALPTDITEETVLTLPAVHTKDGETVNIEWSSKDIAITDNTVKLTLPESGKKTIKLSAKCTLADTNTAAYRTFTVYVWSTSGADENTLNEAASKLKNMGALYPRFGKDSNVQTMVETRLAKEFPDVGVTYTGKTPQNATANEAHSDISENGNITYFYTDLTTTDLTTTLQRFDTYKASFMLTCGRETKTVEIWVTVYWDADKVRDFMTKEVLDQTTLPELTEKNLTLPASGKW
-103 TTKDGGEVLKSGAL
+103 TTISWTSSDPTIIANDGTITRSTIDQQAVL
-117 NGSTASFTLTF
+117 TATF
-128 TEDTHLSFEYK
+128 TFNFTSDMTGNEQPIVLYK
-139 VSSGSDYNYFYLSKN
+139 VFEVTVK
-154 GQELTSAGDQF
+154 
-165 GNNVGWTPYTLDV
+165 GNADAADRAALYQ
-178 QKNDILKFGY
+178 QKLNDALVAPGLKDF
-188 KKTADYVAKEL
+188 
-199 DDCVYL
+199 
-205 CNFTCGT
+205 
-212 PVVVTFHANGGTGDD
+212 VT
-227 YTQNIYGGK
+227 
-236 GTLKA
+236 
-241 NTFTSSG
+241 
-248 KVFAGWA
+248 
-255 TAENGTVVYPDGA
+255 GA
-268 TIENVT
+268 
-274 SDFDLYAVWG
+274 
-284 DAYTVTFDNGGVR
+284 
-297 STADVAQN
+297 
-305 TALGA
+305 
-310 AKMPKDPTKKGYTFE
+310 
-325 GWFNGE
+325 
-331 TKLTADTVIT
+331 KLTAD
-341 GNVIYT
+341 
-347 AKWTPIRYT
+347 A
-356 IKFDR
+356 
-361 NAADAVGSMDDISA
+361 
-375 AYDEEVKLPLCAF
+375 
-388 TRDGYTFTGWGS
+388 
-400 YKGEDKVKN
+400 
-409 LAGKDGAVVT
+409 
-419 LKASWRGLPV
+419 
-429 NVIANLNYSDA
+429 
-440 ENIVRT
+440 
-446 GAVGNNYNY
+446 
-455 IVKTDGETQY
+455 
-465 SELKSPVRP
+465 
-474 GYIFDGWYDAAEGG
+474 
-488 SKISP
+488 
-493 QYKFTA
+493 
-499 EDAENGKTLYAHWT
+499 
-513 KGITVHF
+513 
-520 DGNGYKST
+520 
-528 IADKTVKPDEVFSK
+528 
-542 LPYLSSYS
+542 
-550 YPANKTLD
+550 
-558 GWYIKNDDGSFG
+558 
-570 DAVTK
+570 
-575 DIDFSSLDEVTLIAK
+575 
-590 WRDYQYIIKYN
+590 
-601 VMYNDK
+601 
-607 SSVTGTMA
+607 
-615 DQPAAFGQNVQLNKC
+615 
-630 TFTREGYDF
+630 
-639 AGWAISSYGS
+639 
-649 TVKYKNGDII
+649 
-659 NRQWDNWDSEDG
+659 
-671 EKYNLYAVW
+671 
-680 TQNVFGKA
+680 
-688 MAAIQSKLPTNNVV
+688 
-702 RTAGDLGLPTS
+702 
-713 GDGYTISY
+713 
-721 VSSNTELLSNSGMV
+721 
-735 VLPASGSATVTLTA
+735 
-749 TITDTVT
+749 
-756 SKTYTKEYILTL
+756 
-768 YSATTAT
+768 
-775 TEAELNAAVS
+775 
-785 KLTGNFK
+785 
-792 PVYGT
+792 
-797 DTNAITAVEKKLLDA
+797 
-812 GCEGIAVS
+812 
-820 IKEAVTDSG
+820 
-829 NYSGIDQDGTIHY
+829 
-842 YFNPG
+842 
-847 MTKYGSYFYTTFVLS
+847 
-862 KNGAS
+862 
-867 VEKKWYTSIDWDKAK
+867 
-882 VREALN
+882 
-888 TVADTLTVPET
+888 
-899 ATADM
+899 
-904 TLPLNANGK
+904 
-913 GWSKVA
+913 
-919 WVSNDLALKIGQAS
+919 
-933 YYTSTY
+933 
-939 PITLNAAEDT
+939 
-949 TVVLTATVK
+949 
-958 CNSVDGVSVTRE
+958 
-970 FACTVLG
+970 
-977 GTSTGV
+977 
-983 DYQAKLDNALSAPGL
+983 
-998 RDFVTGKKLTAD
+998 
-1010 ENGVYA
+1010 NGVYTTS
-1016 VCNDIQFPTTR
+1016 NDIQFPTTR

-1110 TQTEI
+1110 TQAEI
-1115 DAEIALMERVKVNYW
+1115 DAEIALMAKVKAAYW
-1130 NGIRNANTDQNNVTT
+1130 DGIRNANTDQNNVTT
-1145 DLHAFQECYLGT
+1145 DLHAFQECYLNDNGE
-1157 DGSLTWAYDRK
+1157 LTWVYDRK
-1168 DLKNHGIVPVPLDN
+1168 HLKNHGIVPVPLDN

-1194 SNAEV
+1194 SNADV
-1199 ITHENLL
+1199 VAHENLL
-1206 VSRRE
+1206 VTRQGD
-1211 ESKAVTVTSYL
+1211 SKAVTITSYL

-1366 QGLEDGDRIELYF
+1366 QGLKDGDRIELYF

-1447 ADGTTVETVESASGE
+1447 ADGTTVETVESASGG

>member
-1 MPGRPWTLLPTPG
+1 
-14 AVRQQGVIAPFS
+14 
-26 RLYGSRRRAGTDV
+26 
-39 FFMQKEEEKMKKRV
+39 MKKR
-53 ISLLLAL
+53 LLSLAL
-60 VLAVSLLPTAAWA
+60 AFVLAFSLLPTAAWA
-73 ARKTFETYFN
+73 AETTVDDYFL
-83 EVGLPATATNST
+83 GMPISADGGSGTTAWKVSGEMLVSGNKGK
-95 NYSGKWKV
+95 NYS
-103 TTKDGGEVLKSGAL
+103 T
-117 NGSTASFTLTF
+117 STLTLTF
-128 TEDTHLSFEYK
+128 TADTAISFEYK
-139 VSSGSDYNYFYLSKN
+139 VSSEEKYDKCTIKLGSTTIANAISGK
-154 GQELTSAGDQF
+154 GD
-165 GNNVGWTPYTLDV
+165 WTGYT
-178 QKNDILKFGY
+178 G
-188 KKTADYVAKEL
+188 TANTGDRLIVTYEKDSGGEDN

-205 CNFTCGT
+205 RNFTCGT

-227 YTQNIYGGK
+227 YTQNIYGGE
-236 GTLKA
+236 GTLTA
-241 NTFTSSG
+241 NKFTKSG

-255 TAENGTVVYPDGA
+255 TSENGEVVYADGA
-268 TIENVT
+268 KITAEDNT
-274 SDFDLYAVWG
+274 DLYAVWG
-284 DAYTVTFDNGGVR
+284 DAYTVTFDYNDGKTGNATV
-297 STADVAQN
+297 DVAQD
-305 TALGA
+305 TAIGA

-331 TKLTADTVIT
+331 TKLTAETVIT

-356 IKFDR
+356 IKFDK
-361 NAADAVGSMDDISA
+361 NAADAVGSMNDISA
-375 AYDEEVKLPLCAF
+375 TYDEEVQLPLCAF
-388 TRDGYTFTGWGS
+388 TREGYTFTGWGS

-455 IVKTDGETQY
+455 IVKPDGGTQY
-465 SELKSPVRP
+465 SELKSPVRT
-474 GYIFDGWYDAAEGG
+474 GYIFDGWFDAAEGG
-488 SKISP
+488 NEITN

-499 EDAENGKTLYAHWT
+499 EDAEKDVTLYAHWSEAVT
-513 KGITVHF
+513 ITFDKNGGTFYCAEKKDIRKGTAY
-520 DGNGYKST
+520 GSL
-528 IADKTVKPDEVFSK
+528 PDASMSGKAF
-542 LPYLSSYS
+542 
-550 YPANKTLD
+550 D
-558 GWYIKNDDGSFG
+558 GWYTAKEGGTKVENDTIFNEDTTLYARYRNYQITVSFNANG
-570 DAVTK
+570 GTGEMEKLVCESK
-575 DIDFSSLDEVTLIAK
+575 VAK
-590 WRDYQYIIKYN
+590 KL
-601 VMYNDK
+601 
-607 SSVTGTMA
+607 
-615 DQPAAFGQNVQLNKC
+615 PKC

-639 AGWAISSYGS
+639 TGWSTSSYYS
-649 TVKYKNGDII
+649 SVSYADEAEYQKTVTWGDTTAT
-659 NRQWDNWDSEDG
+659 
-671 EKYNLYAVW
+671 LYAVW
-680 TQNVFGKA
+680 KA
-688 MAAIQSKLPTNNVV
+688 NISKTAIDAINQKIPSDNII
-702 RTAGDLGLPTS
+702 RTATELPTS
-713 GDGYTISY
+713 DAGYTIAYTSD
-721 VSSNTELLSNSGMV
+721 SALIDSDGRIT
-735 VLPASGSATVTLTA
+735 LPASGSTEVTLTA
-749 TITDTVT
+749 TITDTKT

-919 WVSNDLALKIGQAS
+919 WVSNDPALKIGQAS

-949 TVVLTATVK
+949 TVVLTATVT
-958 CNSVDGVSVTRE
+958 CNSVDGVAVTRE
-970 FACTVLG
+970 FECTVPG

-983 DYQAKLDNALSAPGL
+983 DYQAKLDNALSGVGL
-998 RDFVTGKKLTAD
+998 KDFVTGKKLTE
-1010 ENGVYA
+1010 ENGVYTTS
-1016 VCNDIQFPTTR
+1016 NDIQFPTTR

-1058 VWVYRPLPGEAAKT
+1058 VWVYRPLPGESAKT
-1072 VTLTMKILDRPNGP
+1072 VTLTVKILDRPNGP
-1086 QPGDDLSTMRVLAS
+1086 QPGDNLSAMRVLAS

-1110 TQTEI
+1110 TQAEI
-1115 DAEIALMERVKVNYW
+1115 DAEVALMELVKVKVNYW

-1145 DLHAFQECYLGT
+1145 DLHAFQECYLDT
-1157 DGSLTWAYDRK
+1157 DGSLTWVYDRE
-1168 DLKNHGIVPVPLDN
+1168 DLKNRGIVPVPLDN
-1182 WYDQQIWRLFRS
+1182 WYDQQLWRLFRS
-1194 SNAEV
+1194 SNADV

-1222 SSETLGKYAEKYP
+1222 SSETLGRYAEKYP
-1235 QNADFQKLYQ
+1235 QNADFQKLYK

-1297 DLKYAEGSTVY
+1297 NLKYAEGSTVY

-1337 ITLEEFDEG
+1337 VTLEEFDEG

-1414 SDGTVIETTTW
+1414 PDGTVIETTTW

-1447 ADGTTVETVESASGE
+1447 ADGTTVETVESASGG

-1497 GTEEIVKGSIVTE
+1497 GTEEIVRGSVVTE
-1510 TGVALRAEGDVRLKV
+1510 TGIALRAEGDVRLKI
-1525 IDNAKRFNDMANHW
+1525 IDNAKSFNDMADHW

-1593 GTVWAVE
+1593 GTVWAVK
-1600 NGISDGTAPEQP
+1600 NGISDGTNPEQP

-1627 SPAVSGELGF
+1627 SPAVSGELSF
-1637 DDADSISAWA
+1637 DDTTVISIWA
-1647 RDAVRWCVDNGI
+1647 YDAVRWCVDNGI

>member
-1 MPGRPWTLLPTPG
+1 
-14 AVRQQGVIAPFS
+14 
-26 RLYGSRRRAGTDV
+26 
-39 FFMQKEEEKMKKRV
+39 MKKRV

-60 VLAVSLLPTAAWA
+60 VLAVSLLPTTAWA
-73 ARKTFETYFN
+73 AGTTFDDYFS
-83 EVGLPATATNST
+83 GMPISADGGSGTTAWKVNGEMLVSGNKGK
-95 NYSGKWKV
+95 NYS
-103 TTKDGGEVLKSGAL
+103 T
-117 NGSTASFTLTF
+117 STLTLTF
-128 TEDTHLSFEYK
+128 TADTAISFEYK
-139 VSSGSDYNYFYLSKN
+139 VSSEEKYDKCTIKLGSTTIANAISGEGDWTDYTGTAN
-154 GQELTSAGDQF
+154 TGDRLIVTYEKDS
-165 GNNVGWTPYTLDV
+165 GGEDN
-178 QKNDILKFGY
+178 
-188 KKTADYVAKEL
+188 

-205 CNFTCGT
+205 RNFTCGT

-227 YTQNIYGGK
+227 YTQNIYGGE
-236 GTLKA
+236 GTLTA
-241 NTFTSSG
+241 NKFTKSG

-255 TAENGTVVYPDGA
+255 TSAGGAVVYPDGA

-284 DAYTVTFDNGGVR
+284 DAYTVTFDYNDGKTGNATV
-297 STADVAQN
+297 DVAQN
-305 TALGA
+305 TAIGA

-331 TKLTADTVIT
+331 TKLTAETVIT

-356 IKFDR
+356 IKFDK
-361 NAADAVGSMDDISA
+361 NAADAVGSMNDISA
-375 AYDEEVKLPLCAF
+375 TYDEEVQLPLCAF
-388 TRDGYTFTGWGS
+388 TREGYTFTGWGS

-455 IVKTDGETQY
+455 IVKPDGGTQY
-465 SELKSPVRP
+465 SELESPVRP
-474 GYIFDGWYDAAEGG
+474 GYIFDGWFDAAEGG
-488 SKISP
+488 NEITN

-499 EDAENGKTLYAHWT
+499 EDAEKDVTLYAHWT

-520 DGNGYKST
+520 DGNGYERT

-542 LPYLSSYS
+542 LPSLSSHS
-550 YPANKTLD
+550 YPANKKLD
-558 GWYIKNDDGSFG
+558 GWYIKNNDGSFG

-590 WRDYQYIIKYN
+590 WRDYQYIIKFNIKYA
-601 VMYNDK
+601 DK
-607 SSVTGTMA
+607 SSVNGTMA
-615 DQPAAFGQNVQLNKC
+615 DQPAPFGKDVKLSKC
-630 TFTREGYDF
+630 AFTREGYDF
-639 AGWAISSYGS
+639 AGWAISSYDPVEYQDEA
-649 TVKYKNGDII
+649 TIK
-659 NRQWDNWDSEDG
+659 REWDDDWYDGSEDN
-671 EKYNLYAVW
+671 ETFNLYAVW
-680 TQNVFGKA
+680 KENISK
-688 MAAIQSKLPTNNVV
+688 AAIDAMNEVIPSDNIIRAET
-702 RTAGDLGLPTS
+702 TLPTS
-713 GDGYTISY
+713 GEGYTISY
-721 VSSNTELLSNSGMV
+721 SSSNTELLSDSGAV
-735 VLPASGSATVTLTA
+735 TLPESGSAKVTLTA
-749 TITDTVT
+749 TITDTKT

-919 WVSNDLALKIGQAS
+919 WVSNDPALKIGQAS

-949 TVVLTATVK
+949 TVVLTATVT
-958 CNSVDGVSVTRE
+958 CNSVDGVAVTRE
-970 FACTVLG
+970 FECTVPG

-983 DYQAKLDNALSAPGL
+983 DYQAKLDNALSGVGL
-998 RDFVTGKKLTAD
+998 KDFVTGKKLTE
-1010 ENGVYA
+1010 ENGVYTTS
-1016 VCNDIQFPTTR
+1016 NDIQFPTTR

-1042 SDPGVIEAPT
+1042 SDTAVIEAPT

-1058 VWVYRPLPGEAAKT
+1058 VWVYRPLPDEAAKT
-1072 VTLTMKILDRPNGP
+1072 VTLTVKILDRPNGP
-1086 QPGDDLSTMRVLAS
+1086 HPGDDLSAMRVLAS

-1110 TQTEI
+1110 TQAEI
-1115 DAEIALMERVKVNYW
+1115 DAEIALMERVKANYW
-1130 NGIRNANTDQNNVTT
+1130 NGICNANTDQNNVTT
-1145 DLHAFQECYLGT
+1145 DLHAFQECYLNDNGK
-1157 DGSLTWAYDRK
+1157 LTWVYDYK
-1168 DLKNHGIVPVPLDN
+1168 ELKNHGIIPDELDN
-1182 WYDQQIWRLFRS
+1182 WYDLQIWRLFRS
-1194 SNAEV
+1194 SNADV
-1199 ITHENLL
+1199 IAHENLL
-1206 VSRRE
+1206 VTRQND
-1211 ESKAVTVTSYL
+1211 SKAVTITSYL

-1265 GRVQAARRALAARPT
+1265 GRVQAASRALAARPT

-1327 YIAAITSNSG
+1327 YIAAITSDSG
-1337 ITLEEFDEG
+1337 VTLEEFDEG

-1366 QGLEDGDRIELYF
+1366 QGLKDGDRIELYF

-1447 ADGTTVETVESASGE
+1447 ADGTTVETVESASGG

-1497 GTEEIVKGSIVTE
+1497 GTEEIVRGSVVTE
-1510 TGVALRAEGDVRLKV
+1510 TGVALRAEGDVQLKI
-1525 IDNAKRFNDMANHW
+1525 IDNAKRFNDMADHW

-1593 GTVWAVE
+1593 GTAWAVE

-1627 SPAVSGELGF
+1627 SPAVSGELSF
-1637 DDADSISAWA
+1637 DDTTVISIWA
-1647 RDAVRWCVDNGI
+1647 YDAVRWCVDNGI